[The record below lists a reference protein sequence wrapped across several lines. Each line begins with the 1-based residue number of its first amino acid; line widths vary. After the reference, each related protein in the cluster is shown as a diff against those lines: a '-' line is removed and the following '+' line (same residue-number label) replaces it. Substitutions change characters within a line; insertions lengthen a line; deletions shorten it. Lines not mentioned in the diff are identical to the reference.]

1 MMEKKEEWKI
11 LCNYIA
17 VLLLFVVL
25 EIISRDLPRIGR

>member
-11 LCNYIA
+11 LCNYIV

-25 EIISRDLPRIGR
+25 EIISRDPPRKGR